1 MIYIFKI
8 ECEKQS
14 FPTYI
19 EALDVEQAYEM
30 AYAEFPDSDINL
42 IGTKD
47 EI

>member
-8 ECEKQS
+8 KTEEQS

-30 AYAEFPDSDINL
+30 AYAEFSDSDINL
-42 IGTKD
+42 IDTKD

>member
-8 ECEKQS
+8 KTEEQS

-30 AYAEFPDSDINL
+30 AYAEYPNSDINL
-42 IGTKD
+42 IDTKD

>member
-1 MIYIFKI
+1 MIYVFKI
-8 ECEKQS
+8 ECEEQS

-19 EALDVEQAYEM
+19 EASDIEQAYEM

-42 IGTKD
+42 IDTKD

>member
-8 ECEKQS
+8 ECEEDS

-19 EALDVEQAYEM
+19 EALDIEQAYEM
-30 AYAEFPDSDINL
+30 AYAKYPNSDINL
-42 IGTKD
+42 IDTKD